1 MSQDTVGWE
10 AGQGLPGGA
19 QSVLLNSLP
28 RPPHRPGSEAL
39 PFSTRHTVPGP
50 PFPHL

>member
-10 AGQGLPGGA
+10 AGQGLSGGA

-28 RPPHRPGSEAL
+28 TPQAWLLGTAL
-39 PFSTRHTVPGP
+39 
-50 PFPHL
+50 